1 MNSPPTKINVEI
13 IIPVVVWYDPY
24 EKENGDGFYPIF
36 YMETDTPPPSY
47 ESTTIQF
54 KMEFY
59 NDYNIRELS
68 KALYKDIEV
77 HTTQSIETHW
87 KQYDNDNIT
96 GFDGKN
102 PQLIIQYLNRQ
113 SPRMK
118 AYRMVNKHNREIG
131 LSNYMEIS
139 RL

>member
-1 MNSPPTKINVEI
+1 MNSPPKINIDI
-13 IIPVVVWYDPY
+13 IIPVVVWFDPY
-24 EKENGDGFYPIF
+24 EKNNGDGFYPIF

-59 NDYNIRELS
+59 NDYSMINAI
-68 KALYKDIEV
+68 YKDGDIF
-77 HTTQSIETHW
+77 TTQSIETQW
-87 KQYDNDNIT
+87 MQYDNNNIR
-96 GFDGKN
+96 GLDRKYAR
-102 PQLIIQYLNRQ
+102 LIIQYLNRQ
-113 SPRMK
+113 SPGMK